1 MEIFETH
8 PAITA
13 LRNGEAVTDLQ
24 LVALERTLRR
34 ELGGSNIQ
42 LSESNIRKAFNLK
55 MTSLL
60 AFLRVLLEFEALP
73 DYKDIVER
81 NFEQFITQHQYNA
94 NQIRFLRAV
103 QSVFLQKRRLEVADL
118 YDEPLDRFGEDAVE
132 RWFTEDEVNE
142 LIYFTEQFAA

>member
-1 MEIFETH
+1 M
-8 PAITA
+8 
-13 LRNGEAVTDLQ
+13 RNGEAVTDLQ

-55 MTSLL
+55 VTSLL
-60 AFLRVLLEFEALP
+60 AFLRLLLEFEALP

-81 NFEQFITQHQYNA
+81 NFEQFITQHRYNA

-103 QSVFLQKRRLEVADL
+103 QSVFLQKRQLEVADL
-118 YDEPLDRFGEDAVE
+118 YDEPLDRFGEDAVRAVRSSRQRWEELAYAE
-132 RWFTEDEVNE
+132 RATLDAGHARRN
-142 LIYFTEQFAA
+142 